1 MPNNE
6 VIILAKQNKKSIQE
20 GQKYLL
26 AITLPTKI
34 ERTKKYL
41 SEFTMNSSPV
51 NMWLSCSSTIPMSFK
66 CLHMHRSVPVPA
78 VGEILLL

>member
-1 MPNNE
+1 VEMPNNE

-26 AITLPTKI
+26 AITLRTKT

-51 NMWLSCSSTIPMSFK
+51 NM
-66 CLHMHRSVPVPA
+66 
-78 VGEILLL
+78 